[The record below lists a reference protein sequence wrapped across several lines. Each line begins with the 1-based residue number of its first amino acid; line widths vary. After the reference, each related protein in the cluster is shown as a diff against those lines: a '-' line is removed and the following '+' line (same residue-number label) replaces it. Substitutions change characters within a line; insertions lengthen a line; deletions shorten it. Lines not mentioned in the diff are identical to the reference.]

1 MSASTTERLV
11 VARQGLRAREAL
23 LGVGLAS
30 ASGAAILVHT
40 FGPLSMSF
48 TVPFVAL
55 PTAVILVGAVLVG
68 RGRRDWLRVFSER
81 VIAGGAAGLL
91 ATLGYDAV
99 RLGIK
104 WAVPFDFDPF
114 SAQYVF
120 GGLMTGLPNGDSVAR
135 VAGWTYHFWNGIT
148 FGVMYAIVR
157 PRGGWTTGLAW
168 GLTLEALMLA
178 AYPSFLQARL
188 DDPGF
193 MVTSVIGHATWGL
206 ALGASMRWW
215 AGQRPRELGIG

>member
-1 MSASTTERLV
+1 MSVATTERSAL
-11 VARQGLRAREAL
+11 APHGLRAREVL

-55 PTAVILVGAVLVG
+55 PTAIVLAGAVLVG
-68 RGRRDWLRVFSER
+68 RGRRDRLRVFSER

-99 RLGIK
+99 RLGIRA
-104 WAVPFDFDPF
+104 AVPFEFDPF

-120 GGLMTGLPNGDSVAR
+120 GGLMTGLPNGDPVAQ
-135 VAGWTYHFWNGIT
+135 VAGWAYHFWNGIT
-148 FGVMYAIVR
+148 FGVMYAVVR
-157 PRGGWTTGLAW
+157 PRGGWATGLGW

-178 AYPSFLQARL
+178 AYPAFLEARL
-188 DDPGF
+188 DDPGYRLD
-193 MVTSVIGHATWGL
+193 SEQPPIRQAW
-206 ALGASMRWW
+206 R
-215 AGQRPRELGIG
+215 